1 LLNVRKLRSLVSFGI
16 KGYLAETGWL
26 RAFDEKAPVDADGS
40 PLPWVTYSFIDFIK
54 DRLGRELLVFEYGS
68 GNSTFFYAEKVKKIV
83 SVEHDKTWYE
93 RIKREM
99 AGNAELI
106 WCELHRGGDY
116 CRMAAMRNDKFDII
130 IVDGRDRVNCC
141 KHSVEALSER
151 GVLVLDDSERKEY
164 ADAVMHLKALGF
176 RQLSFSGI
184 SPGFFYQK
192 ATSVFYR
199 SDNCLDI

>member
-130 IVDGRDRVNCC
+130 IVDV
-141 KHSVEALSER
+141 
-151 GVLVLDDSERKEY
+151 Y
-164 ADAVMHLKALGF
+164 
-176 RQLSFSGI
+176 SFSTILNGKNMQM
-184 SPGFFYQK
+184 PLC
-192 ATSVFYR
+192 T
-199 SDNCLDI
+199 